1 MPRVKT
7 TPKVAVKKRPYMNTY
22 DEKSMEQ
29 AVRAVK
35 EKLKSMRGAA
45 KQYGVPLATLQN
57 KVSGEL
63 NYIDNLTN

>member
-35 EKLKSMRGAA
+35 EKLKSMRYFVG
-45 KQYGVPLATLQN
+45 QLFTFY
-57 KVSGEL
+57 KVIAFLPHFGESFL
-63 NYIDNLTN
+63 PQ